1 MSSGNARMP
10 SAGIPEETE
19 NQAILP
25 YSLLFSFA
33 IPLLRHAVL
42 PEVLTQCFV
51 RVSCSAFWGGD
62 EALRQRVSKHG
73 KRAEPFA
80 LKSHLPF
87 HRKQCCARRKALFP
101 TKESNAFPADNV
113 RYEKGHIPL
122 KL

>member
-10 SAGIPEETE
+10 SAGIPAEVE

-42 PEVLTQCFV
+42 PEVPTQCCV
-51 RVSCSAFWGGD
+51 RVSCSAFLGGD

-73 KRAEPFA
+73 VRTEEFVREKKRKKNGV
-80 LKSHLPF
+80 LT
-87 HRKQCCARRKALFP
+87 RVKQSCQQYRFII
-101 TKESNAFPADNV
+101 S
-113 RYEKGHIPL
+113 
-122 KL
+122 KLR